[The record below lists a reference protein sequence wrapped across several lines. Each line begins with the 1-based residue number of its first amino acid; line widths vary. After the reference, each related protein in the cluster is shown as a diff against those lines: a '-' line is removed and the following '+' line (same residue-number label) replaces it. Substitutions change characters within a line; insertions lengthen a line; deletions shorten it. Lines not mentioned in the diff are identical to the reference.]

1 MESIKEKAEIE
12 WQPDSG
18 VDPRSIRNTPNRS
31 GEEDFLFP
39 GYNVSGC
46 TSGVRGKKIYNKYF
60 SIMRFDEAGK
70 INYCSEFFDVSGI
83 QVQLQ
88 AHT

>member
-1 MESIKEKAEIE
+1 LLAVEIE

-46 TSGVRGKKIYNKYF
+46 TSGV
-60 SIMRFDEAGK
+60 MRKED
-70 INYCSEFFDVSGI
+70 
-83 QVQLQ
+83 LQ
-88 AHT
+88 